1 MNRYL
6 RQVIHHRG
14 WVIALSLLVTLGA
27 LYSAAGL
34 RVVIDPA
41 AILPQ
46 SHRYV
51 ASKSVLEGVFG
62 EKYTLVVTLT
72 PKAGPADT
80 PAIRAKVQ
88 ALTDAL
94 LAQRGVVRHM
104 VQSLAAP
111 NTKAIE
117 SADDGIRIRPF
128 LEALADGRPLATL
141 LAANPLY
148 RQLIASDDGR
158 TVAVFAQFEP
168 DPQGYGA
175 ILRRVTPAIDALRD
189 NSVSVHVGGHVAVLG
204 ELELYSERMILL
216 LPLAIVLIGLVHF
229 EAFRSVQGL
238 VLPLVTATLA
248 LIWVLGIMGLS
259 GIPLDVF
266 NATTP
271 ILILAV
277 AAGHAVQILKRYY
290 EEYDRLI
297 AAGHPDPRRANEE
310 AVVLALDK
318 VGRYMVVASLIAA
331 LGFLSLTIF
340 EIRTVKTFG
349 IFTGLGILS
358 ALVIELSFIPAL
370 RAWLPPPRQRAAAQS
385 APRPSIWLRLTEAL
399 ADRLHGKAPFV
410 FWGAVV
416 AVALLG
422 LPRVQIENSNRSN
435 FAPWTELRR
444 DDAAI
449 NSALA
454 GSQVL
459 YLMID
464 SGVDGGA
471 RNPSLLRG
479 LDRLQQQIAA
489 WPDVGRT
496 VSIVDVL
503 KRINQA
509 LIGEDAAHFA
519 LPTSSAQVSQYLL
532 LYGQAGDARDLASH
546 IDFNERWLNLKIFV
560 KRDDSTRIEALIAHA
575 AARAQAELPPG
586 TVFSFGGGVA
596 EAAALNEVLVHDKLL
611 NIAQIGG
618 VVFVIASLVFRS
630 ASAGLLVMLPLLVAV
645 LVNFGLLGWLGIPL
659 NVPTSLISA
668 MTVGI
673 GADYAIYLIARF
685 REEVRSGTADPL
697 RATVTTAGQACLY
710 VATAVA
716 VGYGVLGLSF
726 GFYIHQW
733 MALLIAAAMSSSALA
748 ALTLIPAWLAWRKPR
763 WLAEQQLPS
772 NASDAMPQTPTE

>member
-1 MNRYL
+1 MTAWL
-6 RQVIHHRG
+6 R
-14 WVIALSLLVTLGA
+14 WVIRRRGLVIAGALLVTVAA

-46 SHRYV
+46 SHPYV
-51 ASKSVLEGVFG
+51 ASKSVLEEVFG
-62 EKYTLVVTLT
+62 EKYTLVVTLIPAT
-72 PKAGPADT
+72 GPADT
-80 PAIRAKVQ
+80 PAIRAKVR

-94 LAQRGVVRHM
+94 MAERGVVRHM
-104 VQSLAAP
+104 VQSLASP

-117 SADDGIRIRPF
+117 STGDGIRIRPF
-128 LEALADGRPLATL
+128 FEALAGGLSLAAL
-141 LAANPLY
+141 LAENPLY
-148 RQLIASDDGR
+148 RQLIASDDRR

-175 ILRRVTPAIDALRD
+175 FLRRVTPAIDAIRSD
-189 NSVSVHVGGHVAVLG
+189 DVRVHVGGHVAVLG

-216 LPLAIVLIGLVHF
+216 LPLAIVLIGLIHL

-297 AAGHPDPRRANEE
+297 AAGHLDPRRANEE

-370 RAWLPPPRQRAAAQS
+370 RASLPPPRSRAATQS
-385 APRPSIWLRLTEAL
+385 VPRPSIWLRLTDAL
-399 ADRLHGKAPFV
+399 AGRLYGKAPFV
-410 FWGAVV
+410 IWAALGAI
-416 AVALLG
+416 ALLG
-422 LPRVQIENSNRSN
+422 VPRVTIENSNRSN

-449 NSALA
+449 NAALA

-464 SGVDGGA
+464 SGTDGGA
-471 RNPSLLRG
+471 RDPALLKG
-479 LDRLQQQIAA
+479 LDRLQQLLAA
-489 WPDVGRT
+489 WPGVGRT

-509 LIGEDAAHFA
+509 LIGEAAAHFE
-519 LPTSSAQVSQYLL
+519 LPTTAAQVTQYLL

-560 KRDDSTRIEALIAHA
+560 KRDDSTSIEALIAHA
-575 AARAQAELPPG
+575 SAQAKATLPAG
-586 TVFSFGGGVA
+586 IAFSFGGGVA

-618 VVFVIASLVFRS
+618 VVFVIAALVFRS
-630 ASAGLLVMLPLLVAV
+630 ASAGLLVMLPLLIAV

-673 GADYAIYLIARF
+673 GADYAVYMIARF
-685 REEVRSGTADPL
+685 REEVRAGSADPL
-697 RATVTTAGQACLY
+697 HATVTTAGQACLY

-733 MALLIAAAMSSSALA
+733 MALLIAAAMTSSALA
-748 ALTLIPAWLAWRKPR
+748 ALMLIPAWLAWRRPG
-763 WLAEQQLPS
+763 WLTAGRPAPETRTTEP
-772 NASDAMPQTPTE
+772 NTP